1 MDLGVERKNHL
12 YQRPLSLLEL
22 YHWLHATTDYN
33 TLHVVRFC
41 LSYNLCYVGPIRLT
55 SR

>member
-1 MDLGVERKNHL
+1 MDLGAKRKYHL

-22 YHWLHATTDYN
+22 YHWLHATTDP
-33 TLHVVRFC
+33 TLHDVRFR
-41 LSYNLCYVGPIRLT
+41 LSYNLCYVGSIRST